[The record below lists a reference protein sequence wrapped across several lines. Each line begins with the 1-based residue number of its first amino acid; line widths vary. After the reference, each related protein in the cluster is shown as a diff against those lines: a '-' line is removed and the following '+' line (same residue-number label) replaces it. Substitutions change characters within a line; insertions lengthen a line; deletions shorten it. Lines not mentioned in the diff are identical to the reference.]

1 MFYYIFKHFKFQSIS
16 KTWIC
21 INAFLFYFFLYLLN
35 QIIKIIFKRKNPI
48 NMKKVMSH
56 VYDLWK
62 NEKINK
68 Y

>member
-1 MFYYIFKHFKFQSIS
+1 MLYHILKHFKFQSIS

-21 INAFLFYFFLYLLN
+21 FNAFLFYFSIYLFH

-48 NMKKVMSH
+48 NMKKVMTQ
-56 VYDLWK
+56 VYELWK

-68 Y
+68 S